1 MLTAAD
7 FYKIQKDT
15 NHIPKK
21 KEKKKI
27 IKTSVSKV
35 AEDIVLG
42 ELKKA
47 DRFFTTASLATLTGY
62 SIQTIQRVVNHL
74 RHKDAV
80 LVKEVRNGRAKPFH
94 IKYKKEILK

>member
-15 NHIPKK
+15 NHIPEK

-42 ELKKA
+42 ELKKS
-47 DRFFTTASLATLTGY
+47 DRFFTILSLVALTGY
-62 SIQTIQRVVNHL
+62 SKQTVQRVIRHL
-74 RHKDAV
+74 RDKDAIM
-80 LVKEVRNGRAKPFH
+80 VKEVKTGRAKALH